1 VLPAA
6 FVVHAARYAVVPHH
20 DEGADVHA
28 AQVSSVKQLSVTL
41 SHPTAGIASIR
52 LDIPRKGP
60 AHYELL
66 GQQLPAAGT
75 WKTRVTARVSEF
87 AEYTA
92 RTTLRIRPSD

>member
-28 AQVSSVKQLSVTL
+28 YLS
-41 SHPTAGIASIR
+41 TAGIASIR